1 MIGAIQLCQTIK
13 QVSLNPAI
21 MNEQAGEVLEWVL
34 VTAGGT
40 GQKRGLCV
48 VLLPNLQL
56 SLLHTVLNLSQQA
69 QSDGPALPAS
79 HLLA

>member
-1 MIGAIQLCQTIK
+1 
-13 QVSLNPAI
+13 

-40 GQKRGLCV
+40 GQKQGLCV

-56 SLLHTVLNLSQQA
+56 SLLHTALNLSQQV
-69 QSDGPALPAS
+69 QSDGPALQKLSLQAIF
-79 HLLA
+79 LLKVAWNEQLDV